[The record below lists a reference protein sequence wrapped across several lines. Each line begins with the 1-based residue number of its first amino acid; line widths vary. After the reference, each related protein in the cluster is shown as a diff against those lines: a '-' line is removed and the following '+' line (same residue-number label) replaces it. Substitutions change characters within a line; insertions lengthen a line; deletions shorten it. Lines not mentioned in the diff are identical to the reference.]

1 MKKDRLDKMLRDA
14 LSHED
19 EIIRDVGQ
27 DGLIRL
33 KSRLTTDAEPVTRLD
48 VMLNAALRKGEA
60 TVPEAVADAAMRR
73 LRNRLEAQRPRRWA
87 PAFRPALA
95 VIPLAIIA
103 AVLIILQIIPAV
115 SPVTIT
121 AGDADTGVFAQVVRT
136 RSDILAQLPRSIK
149 AGGTAAAPQIAEEYN
164 LPLESRRLSML
175 DDFST
180 KACGESFAR
189 RIGGNRRTIIAS
201 LQKNR
206 GGLAVKSSNGIAPG
220 DVSPAPSRHVIML
233 NERLD
238 NAGFGF

>member
-1 MKKDRLDKMLRDA
+1 MKKDRLDNVLRDA
-14 LSHED
+14 LSHEG
-19 EIIRDVGQ
+19 EIRDVGQ
-27 DGLIRL
+27 EGLIRL

-48 VMLNAALRKGEA
+48 VMLNAAIGRGEA
-60 TVPEAVADAAMRR
+60 IAPEAVADAAMRR
-73 LRNRLEAQRPRRWA
+73 LRNRLEVQRPRRWA

-115 SPVTIT
+115 SPVTT
-121 AGDADTGVFAQVVRT
+121 TSVDADTGVFAQVVKT

-149 AGGTAAAPQIAEEYN
+149 AGGTATAPQIAEEYD

-180 KACGESFAR
+180 KARGESFAR
-189 RIGGNRRTIIAS
+189 RIGGNRRTILAS
-201 LQKNR
+201 LQKNK
-206 GGLAVKSSNGIAPG
+206 GSLVVKSSNGIAPG
-220 DVSPAPSRHVIML
+220 DVSPAPSKHVIML

-238 NAGFGF
+238 NTGFGF